1 MNRKTSH
8 PPICNYEGS
17 DYQQVFWDSGERQ
30 YEDQVE
36 SIAIQRLLNQ
46 PGELLL
52 EIGAGAGRNTPRYRT
67 YQRIVLLDYSIS
79 QLEQAKTRLGDHERY
94 LYVAADAY
102 NLPFVSSLFD
112 AVTMIRT
119 LHHLAQPQLALG
131 QVRHVLKNGG
141 FFLLEYAN
149 KQNLKAI
156 LRYLLG
162 RQKWNPFDRAP
173 VEFAELNFDF
183 HPQAIRQWLTDND
196 FILRR
201 QLTVSHFRLHFLKK
215 TVPLKVLVTLDSLV
229 QLTGDWWQL
238 SPSVFALAQAGGTLE
253 EYPRPRGFFACPNC
267 KGEQFDKRDTQ
278 MVCLKCQQRWDIH
291 KGIYILR

>member
-1 MNRKTSH
+1 MSYPSH

-17 DYQQVFWDSGERQ
+17 DYQQVFWDKGERA

-36 SIAIQRLLNQ
+36 AIAIRRLLNQ
-46 PGELLL
+46 PGDWLL

-79 QLEQAKTRLGDHERY
+79 QLEQAQARIGKNERY

-102 NLPFVSSLFD
+102 NLPFVAGLFD

-119 LHHLAQPQLALG
+119 LHHLAEPKLALQ
-131 QVRHVLKNGG
+131 QVRQVLKDGG

-162 RQKWNPFDRAP
+162 RQKWNPFDLDP
-173 VEFAELNFDF
+173 IEFAELNFDF
-183 HPQAIRQWLTDND
+183 HPRAIRRWLEESD
-196 FILRR
+196 FALKR
-201 QLTVSHFRLHFLKK
+201 QLTVSHFRLGLLKK
-215 TVPLKVLVTLDSLV
+215 TIPLKILVALDSLV
-229 QLTGDWWQL
+229 QPSGNWWQL
-238 SPSVFALAQAGGTLE
+238 SPSVFALAQAVGAKATAL
-253 EYPRPRGFFACPNC
+253 PDGFFACPQCHGNQFEEHSTQTVCMNC
-267 KGEQFDKRDTQ
+267 G
-278 MVCLKCQQRWDIH
+278 QRWEIH
-291 KGIYILR
+291 KGIYVFR